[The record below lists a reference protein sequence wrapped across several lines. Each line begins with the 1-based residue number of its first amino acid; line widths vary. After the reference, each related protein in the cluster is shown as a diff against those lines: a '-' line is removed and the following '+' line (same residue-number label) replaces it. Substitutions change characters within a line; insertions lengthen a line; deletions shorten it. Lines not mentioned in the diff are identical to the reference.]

1 MVEKRRTNLD
11 AYNRGR
17 LAGFH
22 AKRSIWAY
30 VSQHPG
36 STHQEICN
44 GVGLA
49 HSTVY
54 YHVSGLLKTG
64 VLVSGYTQDGNRKSR
79 TLSVSVPL
87 IEVQKGS

>member
-11 AYNRGR
+11 TYNRGR
-17 LAGFH
+17 LDGFH
-22 AKRSIWAY
+22 AKRTIWAY

-44 GVGLA
+44 GVGMA
-49 HSTVY
+49 HSTAY

-64 VLVSGYTQDGNRKSR
+64 VLVAGQTKDGNRKSR

-87 IEVQKGS
+87 LTVTKGK

>member
-17 LAGFH
+17 LDGFH

-36 STHQEICN
+36 STNQEISN

-49 HSTVY
+49 KTTVY

-64 VLVSGYTQDGNRKSR
+64 VLVASQTKDGKRKSR
-79 TLSVSVPL
+79 TLSASVPL
-87 IEVQKGS
+87 LTAEKGS